1 LNNFY
6 SDQYVLVKKEEI
18 KLIILL
24 RIFSLFH
31 IILTNLSEL
40 YIEFLCL
47 KDK

>member
-1 LNNFY
+1 LYNLY
-6 SDQYVLVKKEEI
+6 SGQYVLAKKEEI
-18 KLIILL
+18 KPTILL

-31 IILTNLSEL
+31 IILINLFEL